1 MTTIHDTDDGCE
13 MCPFFCFPEDYM
25 SSAAADCR
33 GSNGWRDVDGQ

>member
-25 SSAAADCR
+25 SSAADCR
-33 GSNGWRDVDGQ
+33 GIQRVA